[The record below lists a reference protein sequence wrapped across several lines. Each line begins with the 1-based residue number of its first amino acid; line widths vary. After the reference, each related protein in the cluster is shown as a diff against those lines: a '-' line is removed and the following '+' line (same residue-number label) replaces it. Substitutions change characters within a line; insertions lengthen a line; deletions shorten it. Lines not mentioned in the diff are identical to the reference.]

1 MTTKRRS
8 KPLLIWATV
17 MLVGSPIFA
26 FSPLAIAYLTTPPGG
41 NMWSEG
47 GGGGGSAIWLMFLT
61 IPASLL
67 GLLAGIILLIIG
79 LVELSKERKA
89 V

>member
-67 GLLAGIILLIIG
+67 GVIAGIILLVFG
-79 LVELSKERKA
+79 FVELSKEKRR
-89 V
+89 

>member
-8 KPLLIWATV
+8 KPLLIWATAL
-17 MLVGSPIFA
+17 LVGSPIFA
-26 FSPLAIAYLTTPPGG
+26 FSPLAIASLTTPSGG

-61 IPASLL
+61 IPLSLL
-67 GLLAGIILLIIG
+67 GFLTGIILLVFG
-79 LVELSKERKA
+79 FVEQSKEKRR
-89 V
+89 

>member
-1 MTTKRRS
+1 MAAKRRS
-8 KPLLIWATV
+8 KTLLTWATV
-17 MLVGSPIFA
+17 LLVGSPIFA

-67 GLLAGIILLIIG
+67 GVIAGIILLVFG
-79 LVELSKERKA
+79 FVELSKEKRR
-89 V
+89 

>member
-8 KPLLIWATV
+8 KPLLIWATAL
-17 MLVGSPIFA
+17 LVGSPIFA

-67 GLLAGIILLIIG
+67 GVIAGIILLVFG
-79 LVELSKERKA
+79 FVELSKEKRR
-89 V
+89 

>member
-17 MLVGSPIFA
+17 MLVGSPLFA
-26 FSPLAIAYLTTPPGG
+26 FSPLAIAYLTTPSGG

-67 GLLAGIILLIIG
+67 GLLAGIILLVFG
-79 LVELSKERKA
+79 FVELSKEKRR
-89 V
+89 

>member
-26 FSPLAIAYLTTPPGG
+26 FSPLALAYLSTPAGG

-67 GLLAGIILLIIG
+67 GVIAGIILLVFG
-79 LVELSKERKA
+79 FVELSKEKRR
-89 V
+89 

>member
-8 KPLLIWATV
+8 KPLLIWATAL
-17 MLVGSPIFA
+17 LVGSPLFA
-26 FSPLAIAYLTTPPGG
+26 FSPLAIAYLTTPAGG

-47 GGGGGSAIWLMFLT
+47 GDGGGSAIWLMFLT

-67 GLLAGIILLIIG
+67 GLLAGIILLVFG
-79 LVELSKERKA
+79 FVELSKEKRR
-89 V
+89 

>member
-8 KPLLIWATV
+8 KPLLIWATAL
-17 MLVGSPIFA
+17 LVGSPIFA
-26 FSPLAIAYLTTPPGG
+26 FSPLAIAYLTTPAGG

-67 GLLAGIILLIIG
+67 GVIAGIILLVFG
-79 LVELSKERKA
+79 FVELSKEKRR
-89 V
+89 

>member
-1 MTTKRRS
+1 MAAKRRS
-8 KPLLIWATV
+8 KTLLTWATV
-17 MLVGSPIFA
+17 LLVGSPIFA
-26 FSPLAIAYLTTPPGG
+26 FSPLALAYLSTPAGG

-67 GLLAGIILLIIG
+67 GLLAGIILLVLG
-79 LVELSKERKA
+79 FVELSKEKRR
-89 V
+89 